1 MIRFSNV
8 IQEVLKQPVTEGFYC
23 AKIGDDFQETSHY
36 ASFNM
41 NTPNGVVVYENN
53 GFLVDVEPPV
63 MDSVVDDVSYKITLA
78 DPFMETGADI
88 SSRWVGKQAEIRL
101 GFINIYSDDF
111 AGSGIPLNKP
121 FNQIGDT
128 IIVYAGIIES
138 TVYQLNAEQRGESLA
153 ILNCSSPMY
162 NLDFKKSLRLNRNS
176 VRTKYP
182 QDSCCDN
189 VSGGSA
195 ILRLL
200 WGKG

>member
-1 MIRFSNV
+1 MIKFSNV
-8 IQEVLKQPVTEGFYC
+8 VKEVLKQPITETFYC
-23 AKIGDDFQETSHY
+23 AKIGNDFQETSHY
-36 ASFNM
+36 SNFTM
-41 NTPNGVVVYENN
+41 NTPNGPVVYENN
-53 GFLVDVEPPV
+53 GFLLSVEPPV
-63 MDSVVDDVSYKITLA
+63 MDSVVDDTSYKILLA

-101 GFINIYSDDF
+101 CFINIYADGF
-111 AGSGIPLNKP
+111 ADSGIPLNKP

-128 IIVYAGIIES
+128 LIVYAGIIES
-138 TVYQLNAEQRGESLA
+138 TIYQLNAEQRGESIA
-153 ILNCSSPMY
+153 VLNYSSPMY

-176 VRTKYP
+176 VRNKYP

-189 VSGGSA
+189 VAGGST